1 MRPMQITPNQNVVFL
16 TGAGISVASGIRPF
30 RGEGGLWN
38 ELDPMTHSSTEALQR
53 DFDGVFRWHQEQAAQ
68 VATAQPNAAHLAL
81 SAFEKKH
88 AGHVTILTQNI
99 DSLHQRAGS
108 SRVIEVH
115 GSLRDLRCED
125 DSCEHK
131 LEITESSIEPP
142 RCSRCGKR
150 MRYDVTMFGEAMPL
164 APLWEAKRA
173 LRACSLFVAIGTSG
187 VVSPAAEFVREAHYA
202 GAHTVLLNAEP
213 HEKSNHY
220 FLETIIGKAEE
231 ILPGLLG
238 V

>member
-1 MRPMQITPNQNVVFL
+1 MEISTTQNIVFL

-38 ELDPMTHSSTEALQR
+38 EVDPMQRSSVEAMRR
-53 DFDGVFRWHQEQAAQ
+53 DFEGVHRWHYEQSLSVLKAE
-68 VATAQPNAAHLAL
+68 PNAAHRALA
-81 SAFEKKH
+81 AFAKVHKGE
-88 AGHVTILTQNI
+88 VTILTQNV

-108 SRVIEVH
+108 SHVIEVH
-115 GSLRDLRCED
+115 GSLREVRCED
-125 DSCEHK
+125 DSCESK
-131 LEITESSIEPP
+131 QAAPAEYVIPV
-142 RCSRCGKR
+142 CKRCGKR
-150 MRYDVTMFGEAMPL
+150 MRYDVTLFGEAMPL
-164 APLWEAKRA
+164 DPLWLSKKA

-202 GAHTVLLNAEP
+202 GAHTVLINAEP

-231 ILPGLLG
+231 VLPSLLG
-238 V
+238 VSV